1 MTRRLTSMLPSL
13 CSLILLA
20 VMLGGC
26 TISTF
31 PDGSRETQWGV
42 PQADE
47 PGEQQR
53 PGTYRDETGEIR
65 GQTEEPRR

>member
-1 MTRRLTSMLPSL
+1 MMKHLTLTRLPL
-13 CSLILLA
+13 CSLILLVA
-20 VMLGGC
+20 MLGGC
-26 TISTF
+26 TVSTF

-53 PGTYRDETGEIR
+53 PGTYRDETGEVR
-65 GQTEEPRR
+65 GQTEERRH